1 MQAKLL
7 QEITNEMV
15 KADPREEKNKYTIQ
29 RVCCPQYC
37 IPYTSIILT
46 YNLSDNCPSVE
57 IQLINIFLLL
67 YADDTVLIAETPEG
81 LQTMLNSL
89 YS

>member
-1 MQAKLL
+1 MLYSL
-7 QEITNEMV
+7 YVNNFEMH
-15 KADPREEKNKYTIQ
+15 
-29 RVCCPQYC
+29 
-37 IPYTSIILT
+37 L
-46 YNLSDNCPSVE
+46 LSDNCPSVE

-89 YS
+89 YSWWILIQPKLWSSEMVVELEITKIGYTTEIL